1 MNIFN
6 RIVVILILL
15 SLILWSLTAIF
26 DVFFDFIS
34 FQKTFAKVVAFTDIL
49 GKFGLAFVLLLIL
62 IISIVLLVLEFY
74 VRKPSTVRIS
84 GVKSGM
90 AVMSLSSVS
99 EHVRQD
105 VSKIGNVKNVKV
117 RVSSK
122 AGGAVIRL
130 LLGLAE
136 GIDVPAKMA
145 EVNEVVKD
153 TTINKLG
160 VKLTNMKVTVVH
172 LAGEPAGAQ
181 IRQPEPKPEAQV
193 DVLPKE

>member
-15 SLILWSLTAIF
+15 FLVFWSLTAIF
-26 DVFFDFIS
+26 DVFFNFIS
-34 FQKTFAKVVAFTDIL
+34 FQDAFARTVSFTDVL
-49 GKFGLAFVLLLIL
+49 GKFGLAFVLLLVLIL
-62 IISIVLLVLEFY
+62 CIVLLVLEFY
-74 VRKPSTVRIS
+74 IKRPSTVRIT

-105 VSKIGNVKNVKV
+105 VVKIENVKDVKV

-122 AGGAVIRL
+122 AGGAAIRL

-145 EVNEVVKD
+145 EVSEVVKN
-153 TTINKLG
+153 TVINKLG
-160 VKLTNMKVTVVH
+160 VKLTDMKVTVVH
-172 LAGEPAGAQ
+172 LAGVPAGAQ
-181 IRQPEPKPEAQV
+181 NTQPEPKQDAQV
-193 DVLPKE
+193 